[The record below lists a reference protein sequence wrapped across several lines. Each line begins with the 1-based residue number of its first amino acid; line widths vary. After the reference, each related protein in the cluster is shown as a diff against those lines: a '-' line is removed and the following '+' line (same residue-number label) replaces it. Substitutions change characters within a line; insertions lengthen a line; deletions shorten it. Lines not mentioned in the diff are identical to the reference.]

1 MKLTLAFSPVVC
13 SLVPYVLLTEAGAEF
28 DTLNIDMSRDEH
40 HSPEY
45 LRINPKGKIPTL
57 IIDGYPLTENVAIQI
72 WISRTF
78 PQAKLLPQ
86 DPLEQ
91 AKAISIMSWCAAGLH
106 PKITQQARP
115 ERYCSIEGT
124 ADNVKALGS
133 ESLFEMLAI
142 ADDMLAGREW
152 FLDQFSCADVYFY
165 WIMRRSGFLKPDL
178 SRFTHCIAHMQRVEM
193 RPSVQ
198 KLLAFETEVKAQFA
212 LVK

>member
-1 MKLTLAFSPVVC
+1 MKLTLAFSPVAC
-13 SLVPYVLLTEAGAEF
+13 SLVPYVLLSEAGAEF
-28 DTLNIDMSRDEH
+28 DTLNIDMSRNQN

-45 LRINPKGKIPTL
+45 LRINPKGKVPTL
-57 IIDGYPLTENVAIQI
+57 IIDGYPLTENVAMQI

-78 PQAKLLPQ
+78 PQAGLLPQ

-91 AKAISIMSWCAAGLH
+91 AKAISVMSWCSAGLH
-106 PKITQQARP
+106 PKLTQQARP

-133 ESLFEMLAI
+133 ESLFEMLEI
-142 ADDMLAGREW
+142 ADEMLAGREW

-165 WIMRRSGFLKPDL
+165 WVFRRSGFFKPGL
-178 SRFTHCIAHMQRVEM
+178 AQFTHCAAHMQRIEK

-198 KLLAFETEVKAQFA
+198 KFLVFEAQVKAQFA
-212 LVK
+212 QS

>member
-1 MKLTLAFSPVVC
+1 MKLTLAFSPVAC

-28 DTLNIDMSRDEH
+28 DTLNIDMSRNQNH
-40 HSPEY
+40 RPEY
-45 LRINPKGKIPTL
+45 LRINPKGKVPTL
-57 IIDGYPLTENVAIQI
+57 IIDGYPLTENVAMQI

-78 PQAKLLPQ
+78 PQAGLLPQ

-91 AKAISIMSWCAAGLH
+91 AKAISVMSWCSAGLH
-106 PKITQQARP
+106 PKLTQQARP

-133 ESLFEMLAI
+133 ESLFEMLEI
-142 ADDMLAGREW
+142 ADEMLAGREW

-165 WIMRRSGFLKPDL
+165 WVFRRSGFFKPGL
-178 SRFTHCIAHMQRVEM
+178 AQFTHCAAHMQRMEK

-198 KLLAFETEVKAQFA
+198 KFLVFEAQVKAQFA
-212 LVK
+212 QS

>member
-1 MKLTLAFSPVVC
+1 MKLTLAFSPVAC

-28 DTLNIDMSRDEH
+28 DTLNIDMSRNQNH
-40 HSPEY
+40 RPEY
-45 LRINPKGKIPTL
+45 LRINPKGKVPTL
-57 IIDGYPLTENVAIQI
+57 IIDGYPLTENVAMQI

-78 PQAKLLPQ
+78 PQAGLLPQ

-91 AKAISIMSWCAAGLH
+91 AKAISVMSWCSAGLH
-106 PKITQQARP
+106 PKLTQQARP

-133 ESLFEMLAI
+133 ESLFEMLEI
-142 ADDMLAGREW
+142 ADEMLAGREW

-165 WIMRRSGFLKPDL
+165 WVFRRSGFFKPGL
-178 SRFTHCIAHMQRVEM
+178 AQFTHCAAHMQRIEK

-198 KLLAFETEVKAQFA
+198 KFLVFEAQVKAQFA
-212 LVK
+212 QS

>member
-1 MKLTLAFSPVVC
+1 MKLTLAFSPVAC

-28 DTLNIDMSRDEH
+28 DTLNIDMSRNQN

-45 LRINPKGKIPTL
+45 LRINPKGKVPTL
-57 IIDGYPLTENVAIQI
+57 IIDGYPLTENVAMQI

-78 PQAKLLPQ
+78 PQAGLLPQ

-91 AKAISIMSWCAAGLH
+91 AKAISVMSWCSAGLH
-106 PKITQQARP
+106 PKLTQQARP

-133 ESLFEMLAI
+133 ESLFEMLEI
-142 ADDMLAGREW
+142 ADEMLAGREW

-165 WIMRRSGFLKPDL
+165 WVFRRSGFFKPGL
-178 SRFTHCIAHMQRVEM
+178 AQFTHCAEHMQRMEK

-198 KLLAFETEVKAQFA
+198 KFLVFEAQVKAQFA
-212 LVK
+212 QS

>member
-45 LRINPKGKIPTL
+45 LRINPKGKVPTL

-78 PQAKLLPQ
+78 PQAGLLPQ

-91 AKAISIMSWCAAGLH
+91 AKAISIMSWCASGLH

-115 ERYCSIEGT
+115 ERYCAIEGT
-124 ADNVKALGS
+124 ADNVRALGS

-165 WIMRRSGFLKPDL
+165 WVFRRSGFLKPAL
-178 SRFTHCIAHMQRVEM
+178 TRFTNCLSHMQRMEM

-198 KLLAFETEVKAQFA
+198 KLLTFEAGVKAQFA
-212 LVK
+212 LGK

>member
-1 MKLTLAFSPVVC
+1 MKLTLAFSPVAC

-28 DTLNIDMSRDEH
+28 DTLNIDMSRNQN
-40 HSPEY
+40 HSTEY
-45 LRINPKGKIPTL
+45 LRINPKGKVPTL
-57 IIDGYPLTENVAIQI
+57 IIDGYPLTENVAMQI

-78 PQAKLLPQ
+78 PQAGLLPQ

-91 AKAISIMSWCAAGLH
+91 AKAISVMSWCSAGLH
-106 PKITQQARP
+106 PKLTQQARP

-133 ESLFEMLAI
+133 ESLFEMLEI
-142 ADDMLAGREW
+142 ADEMLAGREW

-165 WIMRRSGFLKPDL
+165 WVFRRSGFFKPGL
-178 SRFTHCIAHMQRVEM
+178 AQFTHCAAHMQRIEK

-198 KLLAFETEVKAQFA
+198 KFLVFEAQVKAQFA
-212 LVK
+212 QS

>member
-1 MKLTLAFSPVVC
+1 MKLTLAFSPVAC
-13 SLVPYVLLTEAGAEF
+13 SLVPYVLLSEAGAEF
-28 DTLNIDMSRDEH
+28 DTLNIDMSRNQN

-45 LRINPKGKIPTL
+45 LRINPKGKVPTL
-57 IIDGYPLTENVAIQI
+57 IIDGYPLTENVAMQI

-78 PQAKLLPQ
+78 PQAGLLPQ

-91 AKAISIMSWCAAGLH
+91 AKAISVMSWCSAGLH
-106 PKITQQARP
+106 PKLTQQARP

-133 ESLFEMLAI
+133 ESLFEMLEI
-142 ADDMLAGREW
+142 ADEMLAGREW

-165 WIMRRSGFLKPDL
+165 WVFRRSGFFKPGL
-178 SRFTHCIAHMQRVEM
+178 AQFTHCAAHMQRMEK

-198 KLLAFETEVKAQFA
+198 KFLVFEAQVKAQFA
-212 LVK
+212 QS

>member
-1 MKLTLAFSPVVC
+1 MKLTLAYSPVAC
-13 SLVPYVLLTEAGAEF
+13 SLVPYVLLTEAGAKF
-28 DTLNIDMSRDEH
+28 DTLNINMSRDQN

-45 LRINPKGKIPTL
+45 LRINPKGKVPTL
-57 IIDGYPLTENVAIQI
+57 IIDGYALTENVAIQI
-72 WISRTF
+72 WISRIF
-78 PQAKLLPQ
+78 PQARLLPE
-86 DPLEQ
+86 DPLDQ

-142 ADDMLAGREW
+142 ADEMLAGREW
-152 FLDQFSCADVYFY
+152 FLDLFSCADVYFY
-165 WIMRRSGFLKPDL
+165 WVFRRSGFLKPDL
-178 SRFTHCIAHMQRVEM
+178 ARFSHCVAHMQRMEK

-198 KLLAFETEVKAQFA
+198 KHLVFEAEVKAQFA
-212 LVK
+212 LIK

>member
-1 MKLTLAFSPVVC
+1 MKLTIAYSPVAC

-28 DTLNIDMSRDEH
+28 DTLNIDMSRDQN

-45 LRINPKGKIPTL
+45 LRINPKGKVPTL

-72 WISRTF
+72 WISRTY
-78 PQAKLLPQ
+78 PHASLLPQ

-91 AKAISIMSWCAAGLH
+91 AKAISIMSWCSAGLH

-115 ERYCSIEGT
+115 ERYCAIEGT
-124 ADNVKALGS
+124 ADNVRALGS
-133 ESLFEMLAI
+133 ESLFEMLSI
-142 ADDMLAGREW
+142 ADEMLVGREW

-165 WIMRRSGFLKPDL
+165 WVFRRSGFLKPDL
-178 SRFTHCIAHMQRVEM
+178 ARFTNCVAHMQRMEM

-198 KLLAFETEVKAQFA
+198 KHLVFEAQVKAQFA
-212 LVK
+212 QVK